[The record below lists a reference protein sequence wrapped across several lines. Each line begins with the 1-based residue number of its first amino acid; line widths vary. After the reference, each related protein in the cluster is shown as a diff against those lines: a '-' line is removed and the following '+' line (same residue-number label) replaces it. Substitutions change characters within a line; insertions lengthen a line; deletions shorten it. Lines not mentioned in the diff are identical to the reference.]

1 MPPIAPTTLPPPP
14 PPSPPSPNPPPVA
27 LNMRQIAISEV
38 ILSTYFLPRLRMDPV
53 YEIVGGLVVGLD
65 VDPDVSPSE
74 LGVNTNNNAT
84 RNRLIAEYSAR
95 GRSSS
100 HLAAC
105 TTQLRDAPFP
115 CRTSVLPER
124 CLDGDRKCSTAEHN
138 GDAPFIELD
147 FHATDQKNFYPHIL
161 TMRIPPQE
169 EYGKLLFH
177 SLGND
182 IQENRGWRV
191 ELFDKNHTMIEVP
204 VQSWN
209 IGANVAEHSEGLT
222 TVQHALFGA
231 ITSDATYAAASRARF
246 LRVTLLG
253 QLRQIWLENIEL
265 FIRDVPEK
273 LV

>member
-1 MPPIAPTTLPPPP
+1 
-14 PPSPPSPNPPPVA
+14 
-27 LNMRQIAISEV
+27 MRQIAISEIIV
-38 ILSTYFLPRLRMDPV
+38 STYFLPQLRVDPV
-53 YEIVGGLVVGLD
+53 YEIVGGSVVGLE
-65 VDPDVSPSE
+65 VDPEVAPSE
-74 LGVNTNNNAT
+74 LGVNTNNNDT
-84 RNRLIAEYSAR
+84 RNRLIEAHAAHTMVNSTA
-95 GRSSS
+95 SN
-100 HLAAC
+100 LVAC
-105 TTQLRDAPFP
+105 TRETRDAPFP

-138 GDAPFIELD
+138 GFEPFLELD

-182 IQENRGWRV
+182 IQANRGWRV

-231 ITSDATYAAASRARF
+231 ITSDATYAAASKARF
-246 LRVTLLG
+246 LKITLIG
-253 QLRQIWLENIEL
+253 QLRQIWFDSVEL
-265 FIRDVPEK
+265 YVRDVPEK